1 MSHYTVPTFNR
12 GKDDYFDLDKSSNSN
27 ISKTVM

>member
-1 MSHYTVPTFNR
+1 MSHYTVPLHNR
-12 GKDDYFDLDKSSNSN
+12 GKEDYFELDKSSNN